1 MTRRKVPVAMQ
12 HTYRTHLNMI
22 RSQRVLR
29 FIVTSIVAVSTVSC
43 AVSSEKRMQKRNDY
57 GDKTL
62 WKKEYENELTDAM
75 LTSRKRDNKTR
86 VAQSANLSD
95 NEGVVEK
102 LLDTITASEKYLK
115 KVDSIDF
122 RLNRLDIEVH
132 ERTNNIMKHLTEIFK
147 RVDSDVQSEKL
158 EIVLKSLK
166 NDVNK
171 IKFMIENRHRTNTG
185 NKCWTYELF

>member
-1 MTRRKVPVAMQ
+1 MQ
-12 HTYRTHLNMI
+12 HTCRTDLNMV
-22 RSQRVLR
+22 RSREVLR
-29 FIVTSIVAVSTVSC
+29 IIVASLVVISAVSC
-43 AVSSEKRMQKRNDY
+43 AVSSDKRGRRRNEF

-75 LTSRKRDNKTR
+75 LTSKKRDNHTR

-102 LLDTITASEKYLK
+102 LMDTITSSEKYLK

-132 ERTNNIMKHLTEIFK
+132 EKTNKIMKQLTEIIK
-147 RVDSDVQSEKL
+147 KANNDANTEKL
-158 EIVLKSLK
+158 EGILGSLK
-166 NDVNK
+166 NDIYKV
-171 IKFMIENRHRTNTG
+171 KFLIENRQRTNPG
-185 NKCWTYELF
+185 NE